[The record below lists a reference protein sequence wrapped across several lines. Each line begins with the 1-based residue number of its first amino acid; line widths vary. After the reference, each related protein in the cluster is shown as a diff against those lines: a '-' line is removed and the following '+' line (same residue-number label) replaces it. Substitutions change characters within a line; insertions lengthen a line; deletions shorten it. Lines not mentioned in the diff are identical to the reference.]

1 MKKRIINA
9 LSAICIMSVL
19 ASFCPV
25 SASDNGSGGIPGII
39 PQNASVGADTSAAL
53 ADFRYELIG
62 DEISLKEV
70 KGYPEVVYID
80 NYYTVDGIQHH
91 TNLDD
96 FRIGNSQVKAVVF
109 SVGITN
115 VQEAIFNSSTNI
127 KKVYFPI
134 TMERVT
140 DNCLAYLTP
149 DEGEKIHIYY
159 EGSQEQW
166 QNIFKVYERTPVGEA
181 ESAGEAGTALADW
194 LNEKVGHKYESEKY
208 EYFFNAIPEDLVASL
223 NN

>member
-9 LSAICIMSVL
+9 LSAICIISVL
-19 ASFCPV
+19 AINCSAF
-25 SASDNGSGGIPGII
+25 ASDNGSGGVTGIE

-70 KGYPEVVYID
+70 KGYPEVVYVD

-96 FRIGNSQVKAVVF
+96 FQIRNSQIKAVVF
-109 SVGITN
+109 SVGIAN
-115 VQEAIFNSSTNI
+115 VQEAVFNGSTDI
-127 KKVYFPI
+127 RKVYFPI
-134 TMERVT
+134 TMEKVT

-149 DEGEKIHIYY
+149 DEGEKIQIYY

-166 QNIFKVYERTPVGEA
+166 QNIFKVFERTPVGEA
-181 ESAGEAGTALADW
+181 ESAGEAGAALADW
-194 LNEKVGHKYESEKY
+194 LNEKVGHKYDSEKF

-223 NN
+223 N